1 VDENPKD
8 GWGAFARALGNNRG
22 ESENASEVSSTIP
35 GAGVGIVVADSVND
49 RPPAVNGQNG
59 QQPHPQPQP
68 QAQPQPQPEEA
79 VPARSGWTSVKA
91 KSVGRIKSAVTA
103 SGGPGSGAAGDD
115 APIPRSRLGR
125 SRSTE
130 PGRAPRVRRARL
142 KIVNVDPWSMM
153 KVSFLF
159 SVALGLVF
167 LVAVALLWTALDVMG
182 VFSSVNHTVSDVSGG
197 ANSSSFNVSSWLSLP
212 RVMGMATILALID
225 TIVITAMTTLAAYLY
240 NLSTDLVGGVE
251 MTFAEEE

>member
-1 VDENPKD
+1 M
-8 GWGAFARALGNNRG
+8 
-22 ESENASEVSSTIP
+22 S
-35 GAGVGIVVADSVND
+35 GAGLGIVVADSVND
-49 RPPAVNGQNG
+49 RGYAAG
-59 QQPHPQPQP
+59 
-68 QAQPQPQPEEA
+68 AQPKREEQPTAQSE
-79 VPARSGWTSVKA
+79 SGKAGWSSVKA
-91 KSVGRIKSAVTA
+91 KSASRLKSAVTTSA
-103 SGGPGSGAAGDD
+103 APPPGAAAD

-125 SRSTE
+125 ARNAEGGRS
-130 PGRAPRVRRARL
+130 GRVRRARL

-182 VFSSVNHTVSDVSGG
+182 VFSSVGHTVSDVSGG
-197 ANSSSFNVSSWLSLP
+197 ANSSGFNVVSFFSLP

-225 TIVITAMTTLAAYLY
+225 TIVITAMTTLGAYLY
-240 NLSTDLVGGVE
+240 NLSTELVGGVE